1 MGTNTIGQE
10 KVIPCYNCQGEGHM
24 ARQCTK
30 PKRPK
35 NSEWFK
41 EKMLLVEALESG
53 DVLDEE
59 HMEFLAV
66 NRDTVT
72 TVTTSQVSQE
82 LTTTTIFQ
90 TDDLDAFDSDC
101 DKALFA
107 SAVFMAKIFVN
118 DSDVLS
124 EMSNQVATCNE
135 MEKVNKTVNES
146 LTAELERYK
155 EKIKNF
161 EQRQRFTLTDR
172 EKYIDG
178 QMREESK
185 AKEDKYLDEIIDLEK
200 IKKALDN
207 IVYKMGQSTQTMHML
222 TKPQVFYDESH
233 KTALGYQN
241 PLYLSQAQRK
251 QHALYCGQ
259 TIVGKHETLYVCDT
273 DETLKLSEESKLKML
288 AKLNDPIAKEKK
300 VNIASI
306 EYAAL
311 NKLSEHFVSHFVS
324 QKQLSAKQAFWLP
337 ISKLESEKLT
347 VKLESVKKEV
357 PRVLPKIILV
367 KDNKKYFEI
376 EKKELFIE
384 NDRLLELII
393 SQDIVHTAVDSYVVI
408 IDYQKME
415 NSFVDEYNENLELK
429 TELSKQKDMIE
440 KDVYNELS
448 KRFSRFEKHCINLEI
463 TVQQLKESLRNQK
476 PCTNQDAPKSDKSN
490 KKKYWKPTAKVFTN
504 VGYRWKP
511 TGRTFT
517 IDGNKC
523 PLTRI
528 TSTTVVPPKQPIPAK
543 EVKKTP
549 PSSTNLGKPKVKNV
563 VAFRKH
569 TYFIHNLEGVDLLK
583 GFRGTNL
590 YKLSLEDMMQS
601 SPIYLLSKA
610 SKTKSWLWHQRL
622 AHLNFSTINDLA
634 KQGPELQL
642 LIPGTISSGLVQNP
656 SSSTPHVPPIKN
668 DWDILF
674 QPMFDEY
681 FNPPKCVV
689 SPVPAATAPI
699 PVDLTGTPLSTSID
713 QDAPSANTSPTQE
726 TQSPV
731 IHPGVEEQL
740 NENEP
745 AQFDNDP
752 FFGILTPEP
761 SSKESSSRDVSLDEF
776 GGILKNKARLVSK
789 GFHQEEGFDF
799 KESFAPIAWI
809 EAIRIFDANAAQK
822 NMTVYQMDVKTAFL
836 NGVLREE
843 VYVSQPKGFVDQD
856 HPTHVYRLKKA
867 LYGLKQAPRA
877 CPGGIFI
884 NQSKYAIEILKKYG
898 MDSSD
903 PVDTPMVDRTNQD
916 EDLHGTPVD
925 PIRYHGM
932 IGSLMYLA
940 SNRPDLVFA
949 LSMCAWCQALPTEK
963 HLHVV
968 KWVFRYLKGTTTMGL
983 WYLKD
988 TGIAL
993 TTYADANHARCQD
1006 IRRSTSGSA

>member
-1 MGTNTIGQE
+1 MGTNIIGQE
-10 KVIPCYNCQGEGHM
+10 KVIRCYNCQGEGHM

-59 HMEFLAV
+59 HMEFLAD
-66 NRDTVT
+66 NGD

-107 SAVFMAKIFVN
+107 SAVFMAKLSVN

-124 EMSNQVATCNE
+124 EMFNQVATCNE

-155 EKIKNF
+155 EQIKIF
-161 EQRQRFTLTDR
+161 EQRQKFNLTDR

-259 TIVGKHETLYVCDT
+259 TIVGKHETLYVRDT

-288 AKLNDPIAKEKK
+288 AKQNDRIAKEKK
-300 VNIASI
+300 VNIAPI
-306 EYAAL
+306 EYVAL
-311 NKLSEHFVSHFVS
+311 NKLSKHFVSHFVS

-367 KDNKKYFEI
+367 KDSFKKMRSHVNDFDKELLVYVNATCPSSLQVNKK
-376 EKKELFIE
+376 L
-384 NDRLLELII
+384 
-393 SQDIVHTAVDSYVVI
+393 VA
-408 IDYQKME
+408 
-415 NSFVDEYNENLELK
+415 
-429 TELSKQKDMIE
+429 
-440 KDVYNELS
+440 
-448 KRFSRFEKHCINLEI
+448 I
-463 TVQQLKESLRNQK
+463 TPMNK
-476 PCTNQDAPKSDKSN
+476 N
-490 KKKYWKPTAKVFTN
+490 KKV
-504 VGYRWKP
+504 RWKP
-511 TGRTFT
+511 TGWTFT

-528 TSTTVVPPKQPIPAK
+528 TSTIVVPPKQPIPAK

-569 TYFIHNLEGVDLLK
+569 TCFIHNLEGVDLLK

-590 YKLSLEDMMQS
+590 YTLSLEDMMQS

-634 KQGPELQL
+634 KQGLFRGFPKLKYQKDHLCFACSLGKSKKHTHKPKFEHYIQEKLYLLHMDLCGPMRIESINGKKYILVIIQVRLNATVCNIRTDKGTEFVNQTLQAYYEVVGISHQTSVARTPQQNGVVERRNQTL
-642 LIPGTISSGLVQNP
+642 VEAARTMLIFYKAP
-656 SSSTPHVPPIKN
+656 SYMWAEAV
-668 DWDILF
+668 
-674 QPMFDEY
+674 
-681 FNPPKCVV
+681 
-689 SPVPAATAPI
+689 ATACYTQNRSLIRKRHNKTPYEI
-699 PVDLTGTPLSTSID
+699 LHDKKPDLTYFH
-713 QDAPSANTSPTQE
+713 
-726 TQSPV
+726 V
-731 IHPGVEEQL
+731 
-740 NENEP
+740 
-745 AQFDNDP
+745 
-752 FFGILTPEP
+752 FG
-761 SSKESSSRDVSLDEF
+761 
-776 GGILKNKARLVSK
+776 
-789 GFHQEEGFDF
+789 
-799 KESFAPIAWI
+799 
-809 EAIRIFDANAAQK
+809 
-822 NMTVYQMDVKTAFL
+822 
-836 NGVLREE
+836 
-843 VYVSQPKGFVDQD
+843 
-856 HPTHVYRLKKA
+856 A
-867 LYGLKQAPRA
+867 L
-877 CPGGIFI
+877 
-884 NQSKYAIEILKKYG
+884 
-898 MDSSD
+898 
-903 PVDTPMVDRTNQD
+903 
-916 EDLHGTPVD
+916 
-925 PIRYHGM
+925 
-932 IGSLMYLA
+932 
-940 SNRPDLVFA
+940 
-949 LSMCAWCQALPTEK
+949 
-963 HLHVV
+963 
-968 KWVFRYLKGTTTMGL
+968 
-983 WYLKD
+983 
-988 TGIAL
+988 
-993 TTYADANHARCQD
+993 
-1006 IRRSTSGSA
+1006 